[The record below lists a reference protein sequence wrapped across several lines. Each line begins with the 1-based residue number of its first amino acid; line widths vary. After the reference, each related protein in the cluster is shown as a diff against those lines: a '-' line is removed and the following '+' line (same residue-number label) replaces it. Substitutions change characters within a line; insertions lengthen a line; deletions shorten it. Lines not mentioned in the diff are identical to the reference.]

1 MDNIIDIIAI
11 AIAKHHV
18 NVNRNQNRI
27 RSKESVYSEAR
38 FILTALR
45 EPLREALFD
54 EEGQPV
60 DLDMIFDAALL
71 NGGEE
76 FTTMNNA
83 IH

>member
-1 MDNIIDIIAI
+1 
-11 AIAKHHV
+11 
-18 NVNRNQNRI
+18 
-27 RSKESVYSEAR
+27 
-38 FILTALR
+38 
-45 EPLREALFD
+45 LREALFD

-71 NGGEE
+71 NEGEE

>member
-1 MDNIIDIIAI
+1 MDNMIDIIAI
-11 AIAKHHV
+11 AIAKHQIID
-18 NVNRNQNRI
+18 NRDQI
-27 RSKESVYSEAR
+27 RSKENVYSEAR
-38 FILTALR
+38 FILKALR

>member
-18 NVNRNQNRI
+18 IDNRDQT

-38 FILTALR
+38 VIITALR

-71 NGGEE
+71 NEGEE

>member
-18 NVNRNQNRI
+18 IDNRDQT

-38 FILTALR
+38 VIITALR